1 MVVNA
6 LGKKKKKK
14 ELERETR
21 SARVEQERQVSVS
34 NGLPRE
40 DRREMTSTETGW
52 RGERGR
58 SGTFKGKSTAGIQS
72 N

>member
-6 LGKKKKKK
+6 LGKKKK

-52 RGERGR
+52 RGECGR
-58 SGTFKGKSTAGIQS
+58 SGTFKGRSTAGIQK